1 MNNILFVYQKSS
13 PVIRFFLKFQIL
25 DYGLRT
31 TDFGLRT
38 YVLWLFF
45 SWEIAMGQK
54 KVKNSALRQQ
64 EVEFSKINIFP
75 CPYLNLV
82 HAILQRELDDLVLD
96 IPYNSS
102 SWNRARRS
110 RYLYLQ
116 LARGRAFSF
125 FFSEH
130 SQHFRDFLFW
140 CDMGGFDYKQWQN
153 KALLVVAQRILDDPL
168 YFEKVVQR
176 LVSKNTVLIVSL
188 LLKNVTIH

>member
-45 SWEIAMGQK
+45 SWEIAMNQK

-110 RYLYLQ
+110 RY
-116 LARGRAFSF
+116 
-125 FFSEH
+125 
-130 SQHFRDFLFW
+130 
-140 CDMGGFDYKQWQN
+140 
-153 KALLVVAQRILDDPL
+153 
-168 YFEKVVQR
+168 
-176 LVSKNTVLIVSL
+176 
-188 LLKNVTIH
+188 